1 MKKIKNELA
10 TIENE
15 ILRTASIKFGTQ
27 LSNLT
32 EHGRG
37 YQNLIYEYSINN
49 DYYIL
54 RISQASMR
62 TYEELMSEL
71 NLLKHLSYS
80 GVSVSLPIKSCEG
93 NLIEKITNKEETYF
107 VTSFEKAKGAHI
119 SYPDYLNNYTM
130 FYELGKITGK
140 LHKSS
145 KTFNKE
151 LNNRISWTDNY
162 YLKNSKEFIS
172 TDEVDKI
179 NAFEMLIQEISK
191 FPKDQN
197 NFGLIH
203 GDINVGNFFVLED
216 NITLF
221 DFDECQNSWFIE
233 DIAIQLFYTVYVF
246 NNDSKEERNLMAI
259 KFMQNFLEGYNTELE
274 VDIEMLKFIPKF
286 LVLREMIVHVGI
298 YKKWDLSNLSGWA
311 DDYFRQ
317 SSIRIKDRTPIVE
330 YNTEWCKFIT
340 KNNA

>member
-1 MKKIKNELA
+1 MQNKLS

-15 ILRTASIKFGTQ
+15 ILRIASVKYGIQ

-49 DYYIL
+49 EYYIL
-54 RISQASMR
+54 RISQASTR
-62 TYEELMSEL
+62 TYEELKSEL
-71 NLLKHLSYS
+71 DLLIHLSYTGIS
-80 GVSVSLPIKSCEG
+80 ISLPVKSCEG

-107 VTSFEKAKGAHI
+107 VTSFKKAEGAHI
-119 SYPDYLNNYTM
+119 SYPDYLNNYRM

-140 LHKSS
+140 FHKAS
-145 KTFNKE
+145 KKFKKE

-162 YLKNSKEFIS
+162 YLKNSKEFIP
-172 TDEVDKI
+172 TEEVDKI
-179 NAFEMLIQEISK
+179 NAFEMQIEEVK
-191 FPKDQN
+191 KVPKNQS

-203 GDINVGNFFVLED
+203 GDINVGNFFVSGD
-216 NITLF
+216 KITLF

-246 NNDSKEERNLMAI
+246 NDDTKEERDLIAT
-259 KFMQNFLEGYNTELE
+259 KFMQNFLEGYNKELE
-274 VDIEMLKFIPKF
+274 IDIEMLKFIPQF

-298 YKKWDLSNLSGWA
+298 YKKWDLSNLSDWA
-311 DDYFRQ
+311 DDYYRQ
-317 SSIRIKDRTPIVE
+317 SSIRIKNRSPIVE
-330 YNTEWCKFIT
+330 YNNEWCKFIT